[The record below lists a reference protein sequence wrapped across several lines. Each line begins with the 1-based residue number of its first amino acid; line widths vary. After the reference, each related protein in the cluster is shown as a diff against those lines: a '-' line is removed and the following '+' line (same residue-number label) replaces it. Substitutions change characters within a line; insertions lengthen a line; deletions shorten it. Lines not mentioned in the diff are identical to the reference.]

1 MRRPGQSFV
10 SDVRP
15 IRNVPFGVREQ
26 RSRFWGVNKL
36 AKCSVEREFSIL
48 KSGGSAAALKKLR
61 LLAKLL
67 GLFTQKRPN
76 VRAKSFP
83 CNLNKC
89 FNLASRMR
97 LYSLGENL

>member
-1 MRRPGQSFV
+1 V
-10 SDVRP
+10 SELRP
-15 IRNVPFGVREQ
+15 IRNAPFGVREQ
-26 RSRFWGVNKL
+26 RSRFWGVNKP
-36 AKCSVEREFSIL
+36 AKCSVEKEFSIL
-48 KSGGSAAALKKLR
+48 KSGGTAAALNKPR
-61 LLAKLL
+61 LLPNLL